1 MTNQLVLISHALC
14 PYVQRAAIVLLEKGV
29 PFTRRDIDL
38 SNKPEWFLAISP
50 LGKTPVLL
58 VDGVPIFESAV
69 ICEYLEDVF
78 TPRLHPEDPLQRARH
93 RAWIEFSS
101 SVLNA
106 IGTFYSA
113 PNEAALQE
121 GVSELR
127 RKFIQLE
134 AALDSAAFFDG
145 QRFSI
150 VDAAFAPV
158 FRYFDVFERI
168 DEFGFF
174 SSLPRVQAWRSLL
187 ALRPSVKTAVSKEY
201 ENLLLG
207 FLKRRGSALSMRI
220 DDHAKVIPG

>member
-14 PYVQRAAIVLLEKGV
+14 PYVQRAAIVLHEKGI

-38 SNKPEWFLAISP
+38 ANKAEWFVAISP
-50 LGKTPVLL
+50 LAKTPVLL
-58 VDGVPIFESAV
+58 VDSVPIFESAV
-69 ICEYLEDVF
+69 ICEYLEDVYV
-78 TPRLHPEDPLQRARH
+78 PRLHPEEPLQRAQH

-113 PNEAALQE
+113 QDKAALE
-121 GVSELR
+121 GAVSELR
-127 RKFIQLE
+127 RKFGQLE
-134 AALDSAAFFDG
+134 AALDSSTLFDG

-158 FRYFDVFERI
+158 FRYFDVFDRI
-168 DEFGFF
+168 DDFGFF
-174 SSLPRVQAWRSLL
+174 SSLPRVQAWRSML
-187 ALRPSVKTAVSKEY
+187 ASRPSVKMAVSEEY
-201 ENLLLG
+201 GNLLLG

-220 DDHAKVIPG
+220 GNHAKVSPG